1 MGIESTSSPQKAVA
15 TGSKTRTEEPVKPS
29 ASARAGIADNFQ
41 SFLTLLTTQLNHQ
54 NPLDPLNVNQFTQQ
68 LVQFAQV
75 EQQLKGNT
83 LLERLVEAQKST
95 QSTQALMLVG
105 RTAVVDGSDASL
117 AKGGSAVWNLR
128 SPKSATATVSVRNVT
143 GQLVYSATRALNSGD
158 TSFAWDGQASNGAM
172 CPPGQYKLVV
182 DAKDIGGKSIAVAAE
197 AQGVVESVDLTKSPI
212 MLSIGGRNYP
222 LDSVRRVIHASAR
235 V

>member
-1 MGIESTSSPQKAVA
+1 MAQFFINRPIFAWVISIVIMLAGGLSIYTLPLEQYPDIAPPRVTIGAQY
-15 TGSKTRTEEPVKPS
+15 TG
-29 ASARAGIADNFQ
+29 ASAETVEN
-41 SFLTLLTTQLNHQ
+41 SVTQII
-54 NPLDPLNVNQFTQQ
+54 
-68 LVQFAQV
+68 

-182 DAKDIGGKSIAVAAE
+182 DAKDIGGKPIAVAAE